1 MPLYLLITFIVNSSF
16 SVQVHLDLWEALS
29 IMEEGSMG
37 WYCRRLN
44 KCDFVLVICS
54 QGLLQNQKQQ
64 SEDEEPLENTA
75 LAMVSMIG
83 EELCRAKAV
92 GRDLSKYMVATFEY
106 SQESDIPAAL
116 GLASRYTLTKDLPLL
131 FSHLHGVALQKPGV
145 YLQVENIS
153 ESGYC
158 KLPAGAALQLAIQ
171 EATAQFSEE
180 PTEEEH
186 VGIPIIS

>member
-1 MPLYLLITFIVNSSF
+1 
-16 SVQVHLDLWEALS
+16 
-29 IMEEGSMG
+29 MG
-37 WYCRRLN
+37 WHCKRL
-44 KCDFVLVICS
+44 KDCDFVLVICS
-54 QGLLQNQKQQ
+54 RGLHQNQ
-64 SEDEEPLENTA
+64 SEDEEPLENTT
-75 LAMVSMIG
+75 LVTVSMIG
-83 EELCRAKAV
+83 EELCRAKAL
-92 GRDLSKYMVATFEY
+92 GQDLSKFMVAIFEY

-145 YLQVENIS
+145 YLQVENIL

-171 EATAQFSEE
+171 EAKAQFSEE